1 MPKWGG
7 GGLETME
14 GYKSYI
20 YISLNV
26 YTCMF
31 VCVCVCVCVCV
42 EGGGGR
48 GGVDQEWQREKVITS
63 YDLFIIW

>member
-26 YTCMF
+26 YTCM
-31 VCVCVCVCVCV
+31 CVCVC
-42 EGGGGR
+42 GGGG
-48 GGVDQEWQREKVITS
+48 GGGSRMAEGESNYKLWSVYYLVVCKI
-63 YDLFIIW
+63 F

>member
-26 YTCMF
+26 YTCM
-31 VCVCVCVCVCV
+31 CVCVC
-42 EGGGGR
+42 GG